1 MNGGEE
7 GGRTYPP
14 VTLWETPG
22 AVSVA
27 TFCQRFR
34 EPQDASFLK
43 FGPKQA
49 RVCPGY
55 TQGCSSQCERGR
67 ASRMEGTG
75 GALSEVQI

>member
-22 AVSVA
+22 AVSIA

-43 FGPKQA
+43 FGPSRLACVLGTLKGVA
-49 RVCPGY
+49 VSVSVGGPPGWRERV
-55 TQGCSSQCERGR
+55 ER
-67 ASRMEGTG
+67 
-75 GALSEVQI
+75 